1 MSEKKIKIKLPFFE
15 KKFDF
20 LYNHLTD
27 WAEIFNRKITKQYA
41 SNESYPKILL
51 QSEQELRFYED
62 LKISLVLFLSVFYL
76 MVNNKL

>member
-27 WAEIFNRKITKQYA
+27 WAEIFYRKTTKQYA
-41 SNESYPKILL
+41 SNEPYPKVLL
-51 QSEQELRFYED
+51 QLGQESWFYED
-62 LKISLVLFLSVFYL
+62 LKISASFDKKWV
-76 MVNNKL
+76 